1 MHKKETE
8 TFPFDTVLPV
18 KAPRARC
25 AARCNDLDG
34 GTWLRYSISVWDDI
48 RKSDEEARGNH
59 PAAFPSM
66 LVKRLIDMFLRKSQ
80 KVVLDPFVGSG
91 STVVAA
97 MQAGKLGIGLDI
109 CAAYIERA
117 RIRADGLRTLW
128 HDEAPLPDP
137 ILRVADARNLLAYVE
152 PSSVDLCI
160 TSPPYWD
167 ILTQKRSADYKPVRN
182 YGDLADDLGRIQN
195 YRAFLDELIA
205 VFHQVFVALRP
216 NCHCVVV
223 VMDIRKKNQ
232 FYPFH
237 ADVADFMMKIG
248 FIYDDLII
256 WNRKAEYNNLR
267 PLGYPSVFRVN
278 KIHEFILLFK
288 TPASREKCKIDWKIL
303 EQASAHASKG
313 GIAAQRP

>member
-1 MHKKETE
+1 
-8 TFPFDTVLPV
+8 
-18 KAPRARC
+18 
-25 AARCNDLDG
+25 
-34 GTWLRYSISVWDDI
+34 
-48 RKSDEEARGNH
+48 
-59 PAAFPSM
+59 
-66 LVKRLIDMFLRKSQ
+66 
-80 KVVLDPFVGSG
+80 
-91 STVVAA
+91 VVAA